1 MKKIFSLEIEHED
14 DPSRV
19 EKAQK
24 LSLDSSKPHLGL
36 KGVYGLY
43 GSPEWWENIYSGKVP
58 SKTYEGIIDDIHFT
72 GMHNEAEGFTLK
84 LDNGGTYSYTC
95 VANRRRNMKHYKV
108 GRRAKV
114 TTFIEVLKKG
124 TDHEFVWQIEVKNA

>member
-1 MKKIFSLEIEHED
+1 MKKIYSLEIEHED

-24 LSLDSSKPHLGL
+24 LSLDTSRPHLGL

-43 GSPEWWENIYSGKVP
+43 GSSEWWENIYSGKVP
-58 SKTYEGIIDDIHFT
+58 SKIYEGIIEDIHFT

-84 LDNGGTYSYTC
+84 LDNGGSYSYTC
-95 VANRRRNMKHYKV
+95 VVNRKRNMKHYKI

-124 TDHEFVWQIEVKNA
+124 SEHEFVWQIEVENA

>member
-1 MKKIFSLEIEHED
+1 MKKIYSLEIEHED

-36 KGVYGLY
+36 KGIYGLY
-43 GSPEWWENIYSGKVP
+43 GSPEWWENIYRGKVP
-58 SKTYEGIIDDIHFT
+58 SKTYEGVIEDISFT

-84 LDNGGTYSYTC
+84 LDDGGAYSYTC
-95 VANRRRNMKHYKV
+95 VVNRRRNMKLYQV

-124 TDHEFVWQIEVKNA
+124 TDHEFVCQIEVENA